1 MKSLLKLLAP
11 SSLVNRV
18 FALYGISLAL
28 FVGGGLFLF
37 LNYQFKQHVED
48 TEVASIMLIEVVFAA
63 VQDSAVIGDFDTVHR
78 LLNTGLQG
86 SQFSSAQ
93 FIATGGGNILA
104 ENKLRS
110 SSSAPAWLVHRI
122 KNSLDDVSRIVSVGG
137 HDYGIVRLQFDS
149 QAVALRLWSVS
160 LLALGGGLLCLIAGL
175 IVIRVALARWL
186 GGLLRL
192 RETVEGLGVGA
203 AHSPPLVID
212 NAPAEIQSLVD
223 MVNQTS
229 LLLREREIT
238 RAALQASEARWQ
250 LSAERL
256 SERTAQLDAI
266 FDLSPDGF
274 VSFDA
279 AHCIRYVSPAF
290 VRLTGLDEGAMM
302 GLDAEEFSERL
313 ASICQPAARFPGFA
327 ALSDAGGTP
336 PKNRQTIELADADKR
351 VLQVGLRLSEEET
364 VSQIL
369 YFRDITHE
377 TEVDRLKS
385 EFLSHAAHELRTP
398 MQSIYGFTEVLMT
411 QELDEADRADF
422 LSTIFRQSELMI
434 GIINELLDLA
444 RIEARRGKDFALAR
458 IDVRTLLQEIVTGF
472 KTPGTRPAPQV
483 THGSGPL
490 SVSADRQK
498 LIQAISNVI
507 SNAYK
512 YSPDGGAVG
521 IELVPPTREN
531 MLIGI
536 RITDHGIGM
545 TPEQLA
551 QVCERFYR
559 ADASGNIPGTGLGMS
574 IVKEI
579 VELHGGHIEFE
590 SEVGAGT
597 TVTLCLPEV
606 AAAVLTQG
614 PDVLPTSPKEQQ
626 T

>member
-1 MKSLLKLLAP
+1 
-11 SSLVNRV
+11 
-18 FALYGISLAL
+18 
-28 FVGGGLFLF
+28 
-37 LNYQFKQHVED
+37 
-48 TEVASIMLIEVVFAA
+48 
-63 VQDSAVIGDFDTVHR
+63 
-78 LLNTGLQG
+78 
-86 SQFSSAQ
+86 
-93 FIATGGGNILA
+93 
-104 ENKLRS
+104 
-110 SSSAPAWLVHRI
+110 
-122 KNSLDDVSRIVSVGG
+122 
-137 HDYGIVRLQFDS
+137 
-149 QAVALRLWSVS
+149 
-160 LLALGGGLLCLIAGL
+160 LIAGL

-444 RIEARRGKDFALAR
+444 RIEARLGKDFALAR

-472 KTPGTRPAPQV
+472 KAPGTRPAPQV
-483 THGSGPL
+483 THGNGPL

-521 IELVPPTREN
+521 IELVPPTREK

-559 ADASGNIPGTGLGMS
+559 ADASGNSPGTGLGMS

-597 TVTLCLPEV
+597 TVTLWLPEV
-606 AAAVLTQG
+606 AAAVLTQV